1 MISRCRVCAR
11 KNTSVVTVH
20 SYSKESAKC
29 PKDHS
34 VVLWEGY
41 SLKSTTTNPGK
52 AVEISQDLSG
62 TGSCLPQFRKIP
74 FTECY
79 DNGKCQHITNEDQAQ
94 WLYAP
99 EGSGPAQ
106 DPNNKFASRTAILD
120 HVSRC
125 AVCAT
130 PLKSAP

>member
-20 SYSKESAKC
+20 SYSKEPAKC

-41 SLKSTTTNPGK
+41 SLKSTTTNFGK

-62 TGSCLPQFRKIP
+62 TGSCLRQFRKIP
-74 FTECY
+74 FTECA
-79 DNGKCQHITNEDQAQ
+79 DGKCQHITNDDRAQ

-99 EGSGPAQ
+99 SGPAQ
-106 DPNNKFASRTAILD
+106 DLNNKFTTPNTILD
-120 HVSRC
+120 RVSRC
-125 AVCAT
+125 AVCTT
-130 PLKSAP
+130 PLKPNQ